1 MMRERIYEDLTL
13 ILRRTRIVF
22 YICAALC
29 VFLLFYYW
37 KVQIL
42 DHDKYWKLGEANRTR
57 VRVMTAPRGLIR
69 DREGGILAENTVGF
83 RVSLDRENTP
93 DLAASVAAM
102 SRLLELDP
110 EVLRERLAKTG
121 DRTAFQPVVVKDNL
135 TLEEVSRLESR
146 RLELPEV
153 IVEAEPK
160 RAYPR
165 HRFATHVLGY
175 LQIMA
180 PEDLQSPL
188 GKRHRP
194 SDMAGRTGIER
205 QYDAI
210 LTGTDGTLYEVVDSL
225 GRSRGEI
232 SRREPVQGR
241 DLWLAMD
248 SELQQKAEELL
259 GDREGAIVVLDTRTG
274 ELLTLASFPTYDP
287 NGFISRFTPQEWV
300 DLTTDPT
307 FPLENRAIRGLY
319 SPGSIF
325 KMVMA
330 LGGLDAGAVGPG
342 TTFYCAGSTV
352 IYGNPFGCWLASGHG
367 PMNLSDAIKNSC
379 NIYFYQVGRR
389 LGIDQ
394 IANYAQLAGLGRKTG
409 LDLPGEKDGL
419 VPSTEWKLRTANA
432 PWFPGETISV
442 AIGQGPLLVTPLQ
455 IACLTAFVARRGVP
469 VTPRLARAD
478 GPPPAP
484 DRVAVPASVFE
495 RVVEGMWRSV
505 NDGGTGHAAAVA
517 GFDICGKTGS
527 TQVIS
532 RERAAQL
539 AQQGREVKT
548 HSWFSGFAPRGE
560 PRVAVTVLVEYG
572 GGGGALAAVLAHD
585 LFELYA
591 RKYAR

>member
-1 MMRERIYEDLTL
+1 MKERIYEDLTL
-13 ILRRTRIVF
+13 ILRRARVVFIV
-22 YICAALC
+22 CAALAGL
-29 VFLLFYYW
+29 LLFYYW

-42 DHDKYWKLGEANRTR
+42 DHEKYWTLAEANRTR
-57 VRVMTAPRGLIR
+57 VRVLTAPRGLIR
-69 DREGGILAENTVGF
+69 DREGGILADNTAGF
-83 RVSLDRENTP
+83 RVSLDRENAADP
-93 DLAASVAAM
+93 AASVAAL

-110 EVLRERLAKTG
+110 AVLKDRLAATG
-121 DRTAFQPVVVKDNL
+121 ELAAFQPVVVKDNL

-160 RAYPR
+160 RSYPG
-165 HRFATHVLGY
+165 HRFAAHVLGY
-175 LQIMA
+175 LQIMT

-188 GKRHRP
+188 GERHRP
-194 SDMAGRTGIER
+194 SDMAGKTGIER
-205 QYDAI
+205 QYDGL

-225 GRSRGEI
+225 GRARGEI
-232 SRREPVQGR
+232 SRREPIPGR
-241 DLWLAMD
+241 DLWLALD
-248 SELQQKAEELL
+248 SELQRKAEELL
-259 GDREGAIVVLDTRTG
+259 GDREGAIIVLDARTG

-300 DLTTDPT
+300 NLTADPT
-307 FPLENRAIRGLY
+307 FPLENRTIRGLY

-330 LGGLDAGAVGPG
+330 LGGLDAGAIGPG
-342 TTFYCAGSTV
+342 TTFYCAGSTT
-352 IYGNPFGCWLASGHG
+352 IYGNPFGCWNAAGHG
-367 PMNLSDAIKNSC
+367 AMNLSDAIKNSC

-394 IANYAQLAGLGRKTG
+394 IAAYAQLAGLGQKTG
-409 LDLPGEKDGL
+409 IDIPGEKEGL
-419 VPSTEWKLRTANA
+419 VPTSEWKLRTAKV

-455 IACLTAFVARRGVP
+455 IARVTALVARRGVP
-469 VTPRLARAD
+469 VTPRLVREE
-478 GPPPAP
+478 GPLPTP

-505 NDGGTGHAAAVA
+505 NDGGTGKAAAVE
-517 GFDICGKTGS
+517 GFNICGKTGS
-527 TQVIS
+527 TQVMS
-532 RERAAQL
+532 REHAEQL
-539 AQQGREVKT
+539 ARQGKEVKT
-548 HSWFSGFAPRGE
+548 HSWFSGFGPRDN
-560 PRVAVTVLVEYG
+560 PRVVVTVLVEYG
-572 GGGGALAAVLAHD
+572 GGGGAMAAVLARD

>member
-1 MMRERIYEDLTL
+1 MMKERIYEDLTL
-13 ILRRTRIVF
+13 ILRRARIIF
-22 YICAALC
+22 MICAALGGL
-29 VFLLFYYW
+29 VLFYYW

-42 DHDKYWKLGEANRTR
+42 DYEKYWKLAEANRTR
-57 VRVMTAPRGLIR
+57 VRVLTAPRGLIR
-69 DREGGILAENTVGF
+69 DREGGILADNTVGF
-83 RVSLDRENTP
+83 RVSLDRENAA
-93 DLAASVAAM
+93 DLASSVAALG
-102 SRLLELDP
+102 RLLELDP
-110 EVLRERLAKTG
+110 EVLRDRLAKTG
-121 DRTAFQPVVVKDNL
+121 ELGSFQPVVVKDNL

-160 RAYPR
+160 RAYPG
-165 HRFATHVLGY
+165 HHFAAHVLGY
-175 LQIMA
+175 LQIMT

-194 SDMAGRTGIER
+194 SDMAGKTGLER
-205 QYDAI
+205 QYDAL

-225 GRSRGEI
+225 GRTRGEI

-241 DLWLAMD
+241 ELWLALD
-248 SELQQKAEELL
+248 SELQKKSEELL
-259 GDREGAIVVLDTRTG
+259 GNREGAIVVLDARTG

-300 DLTTDPT
+300 NLTTDTT
-307 FPLENRAIRGLY
+307 FPLENRTIRGLY

-330 LGGLDAGAVGPG
+330 MGGLDAGAVGPG
-342 TTFYCAGSTV
+342 TTFTCLGSTI
-352 IYGNPFGCWLASGHG
+352 IYGNPFRCWNAAGHG
-367 PMNLSDAIKNSC
+367 PMNLSNAIKNSC

-394 IANYAQLAGLGRKTG
+394 IAAYAQMAGLGRKTG
-409 LDLPGEKDGL
+409 IDIPGEKDGL
-419 VPSTEWKLRTANA
+419 VPTSEWKLRTAKA

-469 VTPRLARAD
+469 VTPRLARAE
-478 GPPPAP
+478 GPLPSA
-484 DRVAVPASVFE
+484 DRVAVPVSVFE
-495 RVVEGMWRSV
+495 KVVEGMWRSV
-505 NDGGTGHAAAVA
+505 NDGGTGNAAGVA

-527 TQVIS
+527 TQVVS
-532 RERAAQL
+532 REHAQQL

-548 HSWFSGFAPRGE
+548 HSWFSGFGPRDD
-560 PRVAVTVLVEYG
+560 PRVVVTVLVEHG
-572 GGGGALAAVLAHD
+572 GGGGALAAVLARD
-585 LFELYA
+585 LFELYT